1 MTSTFDSVSAF
12 DAVFT
17 GLSGHFIDHGGR
29 AEALEVR
36 QWSSAPDW
44 VDRAL
49 FIDLCD
55 QATIDIGCGPGR
67 LVAEIAARRVP
78 AMGIDVS
85 TEAVRQTRIRGALA
99 LRRDVFGVV
108 PGEGRWG
115 YALLADGNLGIGG
128 DPVRLLARLCRLLAP
143 GGSVIAEVVDHG
155 VGLVRDRRR
164 LLVDGRLSS
173 YFEWAV
179 VGLDA
184 IEDVA
189 AQAGM
194 SVVGSQSVGGRHAAT
209 LVRRGMSERDEDACS

>member
-1 MTSTFDSVSAF
+1 MTIFDSVSAF
-12 DAVFT
+12 DAVFAGRT
-17 GLSGHFIDHGGR
+17 GHFVDHVGR
-29 AEALEVR
+29 AEELEVG

-49 FIDLCD
+49 FIDPCD
-55 QATIDIGCGPGR
+55 KATIDVGCGPGR
-67 LVAEIAARRVP
+67 LVAEISARRVP

-99 LRRDVFGVV
+99 LRRDVFGTV
-108 PGEGRWG
+108 PGEGRWA

-128 DPVRLLARLCRLLAP
+128 DPVRLLGRLSHLLAP
-143 GGSVIAEVVDHG
+143 GGSVIAEVADHG

-164 LLVDGRLSS
+164 LRVEGRLSS

-189 AQAGM
+189 TQAGLR
-194 SVVGSQSVGGRHAAT
+194 VVSTQSVGGRHTAT
-209 LVRRGMSERDEDACS
+209 LVKS

>member
-1 MTSTFDSVSAF
+1 MTIFDSVSAF
-12 DAVFT
+12 DAVFAGRT
-17 GLSGHFIDHGGR
+17 GHFVDHVGR
-29 AEALEVR
+29 AEELEVG

-49 FIDLCD
+49 FIDPCD
-55 QATIDIGCGPGR
+55 KATIDVGCGPGR
-67 LVAEIAARRVP
+67 LVAEISARRVP

-99 LRRDVFGVV
+99 LRRDVFGTV
-108 PGEGRWG
+108 PGEGRWA

-128 DPVRLLARLCRLLAP
+128 DPVRLLGRLSHLLAP
-143 GGSVIAEVVDHG
+143 GGSVIAEVADHG

-164 LLVDGRLSS
+164 LRVEGRLSS

-189 AQAGM
+189 TQAGLR
-194 SVVGSQSVGGRHAAT
+194 VVSTQSVGG
-209 LVRRGMSERDEDACS
+209 

>member
-12 DAVFT
+12 DAVFA
-17 GLSGHFIDHGGR
+17 GRSGHFVDHVGR
-29 AEALEVR
+29 TEELEVG

-49 FIDLCD
+49 FVDPCD
-55 QATIDIGCGPGR
+55 KATIDVGCGPGR
-67 LVAEIAARRVP
+67 LVAEISARRVP

-99 LRRDVFGVV
+99 LRRDVFGTV
-108 PGEGRWG
+108 PGEGRWA

-128 DPVRLLARLCRLLAP
+128 DPVRLLGRLSHLLAP
-143 GGSVIAEVVDHG
+143 GGSVIAEVSDHG

-164 LLVDGRLSS
+164 LRVEGRLSS

-194 SVVGSQSVGGRHAAT
+194 SVASSQSVGGRHTAT
-209 LVRRGMSERDEDACS
+209 LVKS

>member
-1 MTSTFDSVSAF
+1 MTSTFDAISAF
-12 DAVFT
+12 DAVFA
-17 GLSGHFIDHGGR
+17 GRSGHFVDHVGR
-29 AEALEVR
+29 AEALEVG

-49 FIDLCD
+49 FIDPCD
-55 QATIDIGCGPGR
+55 SATIDVGCGPGR
-67 LVAEIAARRVP
+67 LVAEISARKVP

-85 TEAVRQTRIRGALA
+85 SEAVRQTRIRGALA
-99 LRRDVFGVV
+99 LRRDVFGTV
-108 PGEGRWG
+108 PGEGRWS

-128 DPVRLLARLCRLLAP
+128 DPARLLTRLCHLLAP
-143 GGSVIAEVVDHG
+143 GGVVIAEVADHG

-164 LLVDGRLSS
+164 LRVDGRFSS
-173 YFEWAV
+173 HFEWAV

-194 SVVGSQSVGGRHAAT
+194 TVVNSQTVGGRHAAT
-209 LVRRGMSERDEDACS
+209 LERSTA

>member
-12 DAVFT
+12 DAVFA
-17 GLSGHFIDHGGR
+17 GRSGHFVDHVGR
-29 AEALEVR
+29 SEALEIG

-44 VDRAL
+44 VDHAL
-49 FIDLCD
+49 FIEPCD
-55 QATIDIGCGPGR
+55 AATIDIGCGPGR

-78 AMGIDVS
+78 ALGIDVS
-85 TEAVRQTRIRGALA
+85 TEAVRQTRTRGALA

-128 DPVRLLARLCRLLAP
+128 DPVRLLTRLSRLLAP
-143 GGSVIAEVVDHG
+143 GGSVIAEVAKHG

-164 LLVDGRLSS
+164 LRVDGRMSS
-173 YFEWAV
+173 HFEWAI

-184 IEDVA
+184 IDEVA
-189 AQAGM
+189 DQAGM
-194 SVVGSQSVGGRHAAT
+194 AVVSTQGVGGRHTAM
-209 LVRRGMSERDEDACS
+209 LVKA

>member
-1 MTSTFDSVSAF
+1 MTTFDSVSAF
-12 DAVFT
+12 DAVFA
-17 GLSGHFIDHGGR
+17 GRSGHFVDHVGR
-29 AEALEVR
+29 AEELEIG

-49 FIDLCD
+49 FIDPCD
-55 QATIDIGCGPGR
+55 KATIDVGCDPGR
-67 LVAEIAARRVP
+67 LVAEISARRVP

-85 TEAVRQTRIRGALA
+85 TEAVRQTRVRGALA
-99 LRRDVFGVV
+99 LRRDVFGAV
-108 PGEGRWG
+108 PGEGRWA

-128 DPVRLLARLCRLLAP
+128 DPVRLLNRLSHVLAP
-143 GGSVIAEVVDHG
+143 GGSVIAEVADHG

-164 LLVDGRLSS
+164 LRVDGRLSAH
-173 YFEWAV
+173 FEWAV

-194 SVVGSQSVGGRHAAT
+194 SLVSSQSVGGRHTAT
-209 LVRRGMSERDEDACS
+209 LMRTAA